1 VLPVQTARWAAREE
15 KCWLHMVL
23 LSPNASADSTR
34 LHILDI
40 SGSEL
45 NAMCRLMQTGD
56 EVIATQML
64 MLDEDM
70 RSN

>member
-1 VLPVQTARWAAREE
+1 
-15 KCWLHMVL
+15 MVL

-34 LHILDI
+34 LHILDV

-45 NAMCRLMQTGD
+45 NVMCRLMQTGD